1 MMIKKYF
8 VAISLI
14 FTMLGSISL
23 QAQKVEFYTY
33 QLKHPIKLKAGKVF
47 FKPLKNVGKETPMDV
62 NGFVQ
67 QALDKFFEPVGGNS
81 DKNPKVWAKSPWF
94 VKTENAPEAAVI
106 LSGTYNILA
115 VTKVEQYQF
124 YETSSLISNPIPY
137 FEVRPKNIVNAE
149 VILNYQYADKTMDY
163 DTIRYSDESERKA
176 GRKMDGLAEMVASC
190 SKSLNSDISSVFRW
204 IDYEKASYQLE
215 KVKISDK
222 ALKEEFKQAGELL
235 KNHEVMLLG
244 NLCKRIYENSPS
256 NEAAFNLGICYELV
270 GNYPQSTAYYKQM
283 PDFHTIARMKKS
295 LLFFD
300 YIHELGVETELVEF

>member
-1 MMIKKYF
+1 MMKIKYI

-14 FTMLGSISL
+14 FTMLGNISL
-23 QAQKVEFYTY
+23 QAQKVEYYTY

-47 FKPLKNVGKETPMDV
+47 FNPLKNAGEETSIDV

-67 QALDKFFEPVGGNS
+67 EAMDKLYKPVGGSS
-81 DKNPKVWAKSPWF
+81 DKNPIAWAKSPWF
-94 VKTENAPEAAVI
+94 LKADNASGAAVVLGGSYSI
-106 LSGTYNILA
+106 QA
-115 VTKVEQYQF
+115 VTQVEQYQF

-163 DTIRYSDESERKA
+163 DTIRYSDASERKA
-176 GRKMDGLAEMVASC
+176 GRKLEGLSEMVASC
-190 SKSLNSDISSVFRW
+190 GKSLNSDISSLFRW
-204 IDYEKASYQLE
+204 IDYEKSSYQLE

-235 KNHEVMLLG
+235 KNQEVIQLG
-244 NLCKRIYENSPS
+244 NLCKRIYKNSPS
-256 NEAAFNLGICYELV
+256 KEAAFNLGICYELV
-270 GNYPQSTAYYKQM
+270 GNYPQATELYKQM

-300 YIHELGVETELVEF
+300 YIHELGVETELVDF